1 MAKYQADVQTLLRA
15 IGGRE
20 NIQAVSHCMTR
31 MRFVLADPAKADTAA
46 IEAIPAVKGTF
57 TQAGQFQ
64 VIIGNDVA
72 IFYNEFTACAGIE
85 GVSKDAVKAAAQT
98 NQSLLQRIM
107 GTLGEIFAPIIPA
120 LICGGLIL
128 GFRNIIGEIN
138 FLGGGTQSLADV
150 SQFWA
155 GMYSFLWLIGEA
167 VFHMLPVGI
176 VWSITKKMGTT
187 QILGIIL
194 GLTLVSPQLLN
205 GFSVAATAV
214 EDIPVWDFGFVQIQ
228 MIGYQG
234 QVIAAMLAGFVL
246 VYLEKFF
253 KKICPE
259 VVSMIVVPFCSLVPA
274 VLVAHTIVGPIGWQI
289 GDAIASVVYAG
300 LTSNVRWLFAA
311 LFGLLYAPIV
321 MTGLHHMTNAIDS
334 QLVNLYGG
342 TNLWPMIALSN
353 IAQGSAVLAMSVL
366 QKKNERAQQ
375 VNIPACISCY
385 LGVTEP
391 ALFGVNLKYGFPL
404 VCGMIG
410 SACGA
415 VISIGTGV
423 EAYSI
428 GVGGLPGILSIKP
441 QFWLNFLIAML
452 VCIFV
457 VRYVRRWNFLMLIIM
472 IGAAGLLAL
481 PLAIGTE
488 QNGATNWINL
498 GGTSVQPS
506 ELVKLALL
514 LILSWYMSRRRFW
527 PWFAFAVFSLL
538 VLMLQQDLGTA
549 LIYYATTLFLFYAST
564 GNLPLTGLGLV
575 GAGGAAVAGYIM
587 FAHVKKRVAIW
598 RNPWIYY
605 ETSGYQIVQ
614 MLMAIAS
621 GGLFGVGLGL
631 GAPRVIPVY
640 FTDCIFAVICEQFGV
655 IFGALV
661 LAMYVILILRGVSIA
676 SAARSSFH
684 ALLAMGA
691 TVMLGLQTFII
702 IGGVLKLIPL
712 TGVTM
717 PFVSYGGTSL
727 VSCMGLIGLIQGVA
741 SVNQDDLSYDYEISH
756 TLREEAMMPMTRRLG
771 TPPTGVPVPPTEAPT
786 PLATTMARMSGCPGR
801 ALMLF
806 PSATAMDVKRM
817 ATGMFGMMAE
827 RRPAAMPNRTISL
840 VGL

>member
-1 MAKYQADVQTLLRA
+1 MAKYQADVQALLQA
-15 IGGRE
+15 IGGKE

-31 MRFVLADPAKADTAA
+31 MRFVLVDPEKADTKA

-72 IFYNEFTACAGIE
+72 IFYNEFTAYAGIE

-98 NQSLLQRIM
+98 NQSLIQRIM

-128 GFRNIIGEIN
+128 GFRNVIGEIK
-138 FLGGGTQSLADV
+138 
-150 SQFWA
+150 FWA

-205 GFSVAATAV
+205 GFSVATTAV

-274 VLVAHTIVGPIGWQI
+274 VIVAHTIVGPIGWQI
-289 GDAIASVVYAG
+289 GNAIASVVNLG
-300 LTSNVRWLFAA
+300 LTSNVRWLFAG

-353 IAQGSAVLAMSVL
+353 IAQGSAVLAMSFL

-375 VNIPACISCY
+375 VNVPACISCY

-410 SACGA
+410 SACAA

-423 EAYSI
+423 QAYSI
-428 GVGGLPGILSIKP
+428 GVGGLPGILSIMP
-441 QFWLNFLIAML
+441 QYWLNFLIAML
-452 VCIFV
+452 VAIV
-457 VRYVRRWNFLMLIIM
+457 VPFALTILVGSRKLSREDRGINLTEAEAVSVAPDQGTKEEEPAPMDGVTAPLSGRIIPMEEIPDQVFSQGVLGEGVGIEPTGNVVVAPADATVCSVIEDSRHAVGLTLDNGAELLIHVGIDTVSMNGDGFQLHVKEGDRVRLGDKLITFDPEKIK
-472 IGAAGLLAL
+472 AAGHPTTTAFLVTDPGDLT
-481 PLAIGTE
+481 PTFE
-488 QNGATNWINL
+488 TN
-498 GGTSVQPS
+498 VDAQ
-506 ELVKLALL
+506 
-514 LILSWYMSRRRFW
+514 
-527 PWFAFAVFSLL
+527 
-538 VLMLQQDLGTA
+538 
-549 LIYYATTLFLFYAST
+549 
-564 GNLPLTGLGLV
+564 
-575 GAGGAAVAGYIM
+575 AGQTV
-587 FAHVKKRVAIW
+587 
-598 RNPWIYY
+598 
-605 ETSGYQIVQ
+605 
-614 MLMAIAS
+614 
-621 GGLFGVGLGL
+621 
-631 GAPRVIPVY
+631 VIH
-640 FTDCIFAVICEQFGV
+640 F
-655 IFGALV
+655 
-661 LAMYVILILRGVSIA
+661 
-676 SAARSSFH
+676 
-684 ALLAMGA
+684 
-691 TVMLGLQTFII
+691 
-702 IGGVLKLIPL
+702 
-712 TGVTM
+712 
-717 PFVSYGGTSL
+717 
-727 VSCMGLIGLIQGVA
+727 
-741 SVNQDDLSYDYEISH
+741 
-756 TLREEAMMPMTRRLG
+756 
-771 TPPTGVPVPPTEAPT
+771 
-786 PLATTMARMSGCPGR
+786 
-801 ALMLF
+801 
-806 PSATAMDVKRM
+806 
-817 ATGMFGMMAE
+817 
-827 RRPAAMPNRTISL
+827 
-840 VGL
+840 

>member
-205 GFSVAATAV
+205 GFSVATTAV

-452 VCIFV
+452 
-457 VRYVRRWNFLMLIIM
+457 
-472 IGAAGLLAL
+472 
-481 PLAIGTE
+481 
-488 QNGATNWINL
+488 
-498 GGTSVQPS
+498 
-506 ELVKLALL
+506 
-514 LILSWYMSRRRFW
+514 
-527 PWFAFAVFSLL
+527 
-538 VLMLQQDLGTA
+538 
-549 LIYYATTLFLFYAST
+549 
-564 GNLPLTGLGLV
+564 
-575 GAGGAAVAGYIM
+575 AAVAVPFVLTILVGSRKLS
-587 FAHVKKRVAIW
+587 AADRGLSTAAAEPAAPSVA
-598 RNPWIYY
+598 PDA
-605 ETSGYQIVQ
+605 EEQPQTEPPAAGAEGVTAPLSG
-614 MLMAIAS
+614 
-621 GGLFGVGLGL
+621 
-631 GAPRVIPVY
+631 RVIPMEEIPDQV
-640 FTDCIFAVICEQFGV
+640 FSQGILGEGV
-655 IFGALV
+655 GIEPTGNVVVAP
-661 LAMYVILILRGVSIA
+661 AN
-676 SAARSSFH
+676 
-684 ALLAMGA
+684 A
-691 TVMLGLQTFII
+691 TVCSVIEDSRHAVGLTLDNGAELLIHVGIDTVSMNGDGFQLHVKEGDRVHLGD
-702 IGGVLKLIPL
+702 KLITFDPEKIKAAGHPTTTAFL
-712 TGVTM
+712 VTD
-717 PFVSYGGTSL
+717 PG
-727 VSCMGLIGLIQGVA
+727 
-741 SVNQDDLSYDYEISH
+741 DL
-756 TLREEAMMPMTRRLG
+756 
-771 TPPTGVPVPPTEAPT
+771 APT
-786 PLATTMARMSGCPGR
+786 FETNVDAQAGR
-801 ALMLF
+801 TVVIRF
-806 PSATAMDVKRM
+806 
-817 ATGMFGMMAE
+817 
-827 RRPAAMPNRTISL
+827 
-840 VGL
+840 

>member
-452 VCIFV
+452 VAVAVPFV
-457 VRYVRRWNFLMLIIM
+457 LTILVGSRKLSAADRGLSTAAAEPAAPSVAPDAEEQPQAEPP
-472 IGAAGLLAL
+472 AAGAEGVTA
-481 PLAIGTE
+481 PL
-488 QNGATNWINL
+488 
-498 GGTSVQPS
+498 
-506 ELVKLALL
+506 
-514 LILSWYMSRRRFW
+514 
-527 PWFAFAVFSLL
+527 
-538 VLMLQQDLGTA
+538 
-549 LIYYATTLFLFYAST
+549 
-564 GNLPLTGLGLV
+564 
-575 GAGGAAVAGYIM
+575 
-587 FAHVKKRVAIW
+587 
-598 RNPWIYY
+598 
-605 ETSGYQIVQ
+605 SG
-614 MLMAIAS
+614 
-621 GGLFGVGLGL
+621 
-631 GAPRVIPVY
+631 RVIPMEEIPDQV
-640 FTDCIFAVICEQFGV
+640 FSQGILGEGV
-655 IFGALV
+655 GIEPTGNVVVAP
-661 LAMYVILILRGVSIA
+661 AD
-676 SAARSSFH
+676 
-684 ALLAMGA
+684 A
-691 TVMLGLQTFII
+691 TVCSVIEDSRHAVGLTLDNGAELLIHVGIDTVSMNGDGFQLHVKEGDRVHLGD
-702 IGGVLKLIPL
+702 KLITFDPEKIKAAGHPTTTAFLVTDPGDL
-712 TGVTM
+712 T
-717 PFVSYGGTSL
+717 
-727 VSCMGLIGLIQGVA
+727 
-741 SVNQDDLSYDYEISH
+741 
-756 TLREEAMMPMTRRLG
+756 
-771 TPPTGVPVPPTEAPT
+771 PTFETNVDAQ
-786 PLATTMARMSGCPGR
+786 AGR
-801 ALMLF
+801 TVVIRF
-806 PSATAMDVKRM
+806 
-817 ATGMFGMMAE
+817 
-827 RRPAAMPNRTISL
+827 
-840 VGL
+840 

>member
-205 GFSVAATAV
+205 GFSVATTAV

-391 ALFGVNLKYGFPL
+391 AFFGVNLKYGFPL

-452 VCIFV
+452 VAVAVPFV
-457 VRYVRRWNFLMLIIM
+457 LTILVGSRKLSAADRGLSTAAAEPAAPSVAPDAEEQPQAEPP
-472 IGAAGLLAL
+472 AAGAEGVTA
-481 PLAIGTE
+481 PL
-488 QNGATNWINL
+488 
-498 GGTSVQPS
+498 
-506 ELVKLALL
+506 
-514 LILSWYMSRRRFW
+514 
-527 PWFAFAVFSLL
+527 
-538 VLMLQQDLGTA
+538 
-549 LIYYATTLFLFYAST
+549 
-564 GNLPLTGLGLV
+564 
-575 GAGGAAVAGYIM
+575 
-587 FAHVKKRVAIW
+587 
-598 RNPWIYY
+598 
-605 ETSGYQIVQ
+605 SG
-614 MLMAIAS
+614 
-621 GGLFGVGLGL
+621 
-631 GAPRVIPVY
+631 RVIPMEEIPDQV
-640 FTDCIFAVICEQFGV
+640 FSQGILGEGV
-655 IFGALV
+655 GIEPTGNVVVAP
-661 LAMYVILILRGVSIA
+661 AD
-676 SAARSSFH
+676 
-684 ALLAMGA
+684 A
-691 TVMLGLQTFII
+691 TVCSVIEDSRHAVGLTLDNGAELLIHVGIDTVSMNGDGFQLHVKEGDRVHLGD
-702 IGGVLKLIPL
+702 KLITFDPEKIKAAGHPTTTAFL
-712 TGVTM
+712 VTD
-717 PFVSYGGTSL
+717 PG
-727 VSCMGLIGLIQGVA
+727 
-741 SVNQDDLSYDYEISH
+741 DL
-756 TLREEAMMPMTRRLG
+756 
-771 TPPTGVPVPPTEAPT
+771 APT
-786 PLATTMARMSGCPGR
+786 FETNVDAQAGR
-801 ALMLF
+801 TVVIRF
-806 PSATAMDVKRM
+806 
-817 ATGMFGMMAE
+817 
-827 RRPAAMPNRTISL
+827 
-840 VGL
+840 

>member
-205 GFSVAATAV
+205 GFSVATTAV

-452 VCIFV
+452 VAVAVPFV
-457 VRYVRRWNFLMLIIM
+457 LTILVGSRKLSAADRGLSTAAAEPAAPSVVPDAEEQPQAEPP
-472 IGAAGLLAL
+472 AAGAEGVTA
-481 PLAIGTE
+481 PL
-488 QNGATNWINL
+488 
-498 GGTSVQPS
+498 
-506 ELVKLALL
+506 
-514 LILSWYMSRRRFW
+514 
-527 PWFAFAVFSLL
+527 
-538 VLMLQQDLGTA
+538 
-549 LIYYATTLFLFYAST
+549 
-564 GNLPLTGLGLV
+564 
-575 GAGGAAVAGYIM
+575 
-587 FAHVKKRVAIW
+587 
-598 RNPWIYY
+598 
-605 ETSGYQIVQ
+605 SG
-614 MLMAIAS
+614 
-621 GGLFGVGLGL
+621 
-631 GAPRVIPVY
+631 RVIPMEEIPDQV
-640 FTDCIFAVICEQFGV
+640 FSQGILGEGV
-655 IFGALV
+655 GIEPTGNVVVAP
-661 LAMYVILILRGVSIA
+661 AD
-676 SAARSSFH
+676 
-684 ALLAMGA
+684 A
-691 TVMLGLQTFII
+691 TVCSVIEDSRHAVGLTLDNGAELLIHVGIDTVSMNGDGFQLHVKEGDQVHLGD
-702 IGGVLKLIPL
+702 KLITFDPEKIKAAGHPTTTAFL
-712 TGVTM
+712 VTD
-717 PFVSYGGTSL
+717 PG
-727 VSCMGLIGLIQGVA
+727 
-741 SVNQDDLSYDYEISH
+741 DL
-756 TLREEAMMPMTRRLG
+756 
-771 TPPTGVPVPPTEAPT
+771 APT
-786 PLATTMARMSGCPGR
+786 FETNVDAQAGR
-801 ALMLF
+801 TVVIRF
-806 PSATAMDVKRM
+806 
-817 ATGMFGMMAE
+817 
-827 RRPAAMPNRTISL
+827 
-840 VGL
+840 

>member
-85 GVSKDAVKAAAQT
+85 GVGKDAVKAAAQT

-452 VCIFV
+452 
-457 VRYVRRWNFLMLIIM
+457 
-472 IGAAGLLAL
+472 
-481 PLAIGTE
+481 
-488 QNGATNWINL
+488 
-498 GGTSVQPS
+498 
-506 ELVKLALL
+506 
-514 LILSWYMSRRRFW
+514 
-527 PWFAFAVFSLL
+527 
-538 VLMLQQDLGTA
+538 
-549 LIYYATTLFLFYAST
+549 
-564 GNLPLTGLGLV
+564 
-575 GAGGAAVAGYIM
+575 AAVAAPFILTILVGSRKLS
-587 FAHVKKRVAIW
+587 AADRGLSAAAAEPAASSVVPEAEEQSQAE
-598 RNPWIYY
+598 PPAAGA
-605 ETSGYQIVQ
+605 EGVTAPLSG
-614 MLMAIAS
+614 
-621 GGLFGVGLGL
+621 
-631 GAPRVIPVY
+631 RVIPMEEIPDQV
-640 FTDCIFAVICEQFGV
+640 FSQGILGEGV
-655 IFGALV
+655 GIEPTGNVVVAP
-661 LAMYVILILRGVSIA
+661 AD
-676 SAARSSFH
+676 
-684 ALLAMGA
+684 A
-691 TVMLGLQTFII
+691 TVCSVMEDSRHAVGLTLDNGAELLIHVGIDTVSMNGDGFQLHVKAGDWVHLGD
-702 IGGVLKLIPL
+702 KLITFDPEKIKAAGHPTTTAFLVTDPGDL
-712 TGVTM
+712 TPTFETNVDAQAGRT
-717 PFVSYGGTSL
+717 L
-727 VSCMGLIGLIQGVA
+727 VI
-741 SVNQDDLSYDYEISH
+741 
-756 TLREEAMMPMTRRLG
+756 R
-771 TPPTGVPVPPTEAPT
+771 
-786 PLATTMARMSGCPGR
+786 
-801 ALMLF
+801 F
-806 PSATAMDVKRM
+806 
-817 ATGMFGMMAE
+817 
-827 RRPAAMPNRTISL
+827 
-840 VGL
+840 